1 MVKARQEVRLWR
13 AGVSGA
19 PQYTQQTVRKGRD
32 ASPVRLTDGVLE
44 ISETVPPYQP

>member
-13 AGVSGA
+13 AGVSDG

-32 ASPVRLTDGVLE
+32 ASAVRVTDGVPE
-44 ISETVPPYQP
+44 IFETVPPYQP